1 MAQISRTGRDCSVL
15 LSCYRTNQ
23 HGRIANKISTQRTA
37 ASLKPRV
44 SWSSVR
50 SIVKT
55 KKQKLPGISGLENQ
69 LKLRWGGLYL
79 HGYGEV
85 VLRLRWEENINGF
98 FLEGRVTG
106 RRGSDL
112 DDVKFPS
119 CSSSHSETEQGG
131 LLLISLH
138 LELTE
143 GSRVALNG
151 LGDVPLHAV
160 ELHGP
165 DHPVVLGA
173 DTDKKEPG
181 VVLVSAVVDYL
192 KREVG

>member
-37 ASLKPRV
+37 ASIKPRV

-98 FLEGRVTG
+98 FLERRVAGGR
-106 RRGSDL
+106 SPNL
-112 DDVKFPS
+112 DDVELAS
-119 CSSSHSETEQGG
+119 SGSSHSKTEEGG
-131 LLLISLH
+131 LLLVSLH
-138 LELTE
+138 FKLTE
-143 GSRVALNG
+143 GRRVALDW

-173 DTDKKEPG
+173 DPDE
-181 VVLVSAVVDYL
+181 
-192 KREVG
+192 

>member
-1 MAQISRTGRDCSVL
+1 MAELQIISQ
-15 LSCYRTNQ
+15 LS
-23 HGRIANKISTQRTA
+23 KQRTA
-37 ASLKPRV
+37 ASIKPRV

-98 FLEGRVTG
+98 FLEGRVAG
-106 RRGSDL
+106 RRRSDL

-160 ELHGP
+160 QLHGP
-165 DHPVVLGA
+165 HHPVVLGA
-173 DTDKKEPG
+173 DSDEKEPG

-192 KREVG
+192 EREVG

>member
-1 MAQISRTGRDCSVL
+1 M
-15 LSCYRTNQ
+15 
-23 HGRIANKISTQRTA
+23 
-37 ASLKPRV
+37 
-44 SWSSVR
+44 R
-50 SIVKT
+50 SIKT
-55 KKQKLPGISGLENQ
+55 KKQKSSRDFRAGKSVE
-69 LKLRWGGLYL
+69 LRRDCLYL
-79 HGYGEV
+79 HGHWEV
-85 VLRLRWEENINGF
+85 VLSLGWEENINGF
-98 FLEGRVTG
+98 FLERRVAG
-106 RRGSDL
+106 RRRSDL

-165 DHPVVLGA
+165 HHPVVLGA
-173 DTDKKEPG
+173 DSDEKEPG

-192 KREVG
+192 EREVG